1 MVILLLISECPPY
14 FLGHGGWA
22 HIEKEGK
29 LFMRDKLKVVFVGGV
44 DDDNDDNNDYD
55 TDNQNRGS
63 PDDVDNV
70 RNSLV
75 FKKNKNKNV

>member
-1 MVILLLISECPPY
+1 
-14 FLGHGGWA
+14 
-22 HIEKEGK
+22 
-29 LFMRDKLKVVFVGGV
+29 MRDKLKVVFVGGV

-75 FKKNKNKNV
+75 